1 VHTLEVAHDNEYA
14 LFVAVA
20 IKAAMYYRGLSTEEL
35 ARLLGLHVET
45 IRRWLRADTVLSAGD
60 ASRLSATLDVPSDL
74 LMRPPTTRER
84 ALAMI
89 AAYDA
94 LREDGSRP

>member
-45 IRRWLRADTVLSAGD
+45 IRRWLRA
-60 ASRLSATLDVPSDL
+60 
-74 LMRPPTTRER
+74 
-84 ALAMI
+84 MI